1 MGNDGTRKGGGAG
14 DAEETEVTAHGPLVR
29 LASNL
34 WYVQGTMRMP
44 LGNIK
49 RNMVVV
55 RLDGGELLLHS
66 AVALD
71 QSGLR
76 ALEALGRPTYLV
88 VPHGG
93 HRQDA
98 RFYQRRYPLLKV
110 LAPAAAR
117 AKVEELIAIDACE
130 EDVLPELGITP
141 HKVDGLKPAFSE
153 NALEVP
159 IDGGKAL
166 IVNDVIAGDGFST
179 NFALRLLGTPGG
191 RLGIARA
198 VRWREF
204 EDPAAVKASLQ
215 RLAEQPGVTLMTM
228 SHGSPLIGDISQGI
242 RSAAAQL

>member
-1 MGNDGTRKGGGAG
+1 MDNDGARKNG
-14 DAEETEVTAHGPLVR
+14 EIEVTAHGPLVQ

-34 WYVQGTMRMP
+34 WYLQGTIRMP
-44 LGNIK
+44 LGHIK
-49 RNMVVV
+49 RNMVIY
-55 RLDGGELLLHS
+55 RLGSGELVIHS

-71 QSGLR
+71 ESGMR
-76 ALEALGRPTYLV
+76 ALEALGRPAYLV

-98 RFYQRRYPLLKV
+98 RFYLRRYPHLKV

-117 AKVEELIAIDACE
+117 AKVDEEIRTDASE
-130 EDVLPELGITP
+130 EDVLPALGITP
-141 HKVDGLKPAFSE
+141 HKLDGLKPAYSE
-153 NALEVP
+153 NALEVD

-198 VRWREF
+198 VRWTGFQNR
-204 EDPAAVKASLQ
+204 AAVKSSLE
-215 RLAEQPGVTLMTM
+215 RLARRPDLKLLTL
-228 SHGSPLIGDISQGI
+228 SHGSPVRERVADGI
-242 RSAAAQL
+242 RAAAAQL